1 MARSKRWTWLV
12 VGLLAGC
19 TPPRVYEEGKEPPP
33 LRAGPADA
41 GTTRGQLSGRTGPA
55 GGAAGIAFFASQGQ
69 LYQALGEL
77 VGGPIAQG
85 YETYQGLEVTRHPST
100 DEQARALEA
109 LQARAERSARRS
121 AHEGGCVLVSVSFD
135 ASPRA
140 EDGSF
145 ELRVT
150 SLVETP
156 SGVRRREVRDALV
169 RPRRPDEPWE
179 IRWLGP
185 PRVEPAQ

>member
-1 MARSKRWTWLV
+1 MARSRLGTWLAI
-12 VGLLAGC
+12 GLAFGC
-19 TPPRVYEEGKEPPP
+19 TPPRVYEEGREPPP
-33 LRAGPADA
+33 V
-41 GTTRGQLSGRTGPA
+41 RGGAANSGSKPGELSARTGSA
-55 GGAAGIAFFASQGQ
+55 AGAAGIAFFATQGQ

-85 YETYQGLEVTRHPST
+85 YETYQGLEVTKQATT
-100 DEQARALEA
+100 DEQARAVET
-109 LQARAERSARRS
+109 LQSRAERSARRS
-121 AHEGGCVLVSVSFD
+121 AHEEGCVLVSVSFH

-150 SLVETP
+150 SLIESP
-156 SGVRRREVRDALV
+156 SGARHREVRDALV
-169 RPRRPDEPWE
+169 TPRGPGEPYE

-185 PRVEPAQ
+185 PRVERAQ